1 MKFYDIDN
9 ALQEAITAA
18 DKAVRLKIEIQV
30 NGHFDSVYEN
40 DIIEANFFG
49 LKEVAG
55 GTSSRGEILLD
66 NSHGVYFYSRRWL

>member
-1 MKFYDIDN
+1 MKFYDVDN
-9 ALQEAITAA
+9 ALKEAINAA

-30 NGHFDSVYEN
+30 AGHFESVFEK

-55 GTSSRGEILLD
+55 GTSSRGEI
-66 NSHGVYFYSRRWL
+66 